1 MFFTSPTA
9 RGFLCA
15 LFPRG
20 PASLVILGQSSEED
34 FADDTVLLTASD
46 AEDWVNSV
54 KNSVPLPHREPS
66 DARTSLVSELKL
78 VLIKDVEELSL

>member
-54 KNSVPLPHREPS
+54 KDSVPLPHREPS
-66 DARTSLVSELKL
+66 DARINMDTELIF
-78 VLIKDVEELSL
+78 VLIKAVEELSL